1 MNLSIGYCTYKK
13 LLRNKRYC
21 FAKAKTDQL
30 IVSKSQNAKEYWKLL
45 KQAANLKTK
54 CSIDAKRFSEYFKAI
69 SDPNDRFY
77 QPDEDILYFNERYAQ
92 GELQVMFEELNLPIS
107 IGEIKKGISQLRN
120 GASAGP
126 DLLLNEFLKNGTNS
140 LLTYLHCL
148 FNKMYDIGYF
158 PEQWTEGHIIPIF
171 KKGDTNDVTNYR
183 GITLLS
189 TVGKLFTRILNNR
202 LNSWAEDYDIYVEAQ
217 AGFRR
222 GMGTTDN
229 IFILNNLITHSLNN
243 NQRLYCAF
251 VDFTKAFDFV
261 VRDILWFKL
270 IRLGVRGKM
279 LNIIKSIYSRVKSR
293 VKHDNTLSE
302 PFTCDI

>member
-1 MNLSIGYCTYKK
+1 MI
-13 LLRNKRYC
+13 
-21 FAKAKTDQL
+21 
-30 IVSKSQNAKEYWKLL
+30 ISKSQNAKEYWKLL
-45 KQAANLKTK
+45 NQAANLKTK

-171 KKGDTNDVTNYR
+171 KKGDTNDVSNYR

-202 LNSWAEDYDIYVEAQ
+202 LNSWAEDYDI
-217 AGFRR
+217 
-222 GMGTTDN
+222 
-229 IFILNNLITHSLNN
+229 LNNLITHSLNN
-243 NQRLYCAF
+243 NQSLYCAF
-251 VDFTKAFDFV
+251 VDFTKAFAFV

-293 VKHDNTLSE
+293 VKHDKTLSE
-302 PFTCDI
+302 PFTCDIHVELYCGFTGDYR